1 MFSGLQED
9 QLKGALEAMLFVT
22 DEPVSV
28 IDLSAM
34 L

>member
-1 MFSGLQED
+1 MFQGLRETQLSG
-9 QLKGALEAMLFVT
+9 AIEAMLFVT

-28 IDLSAM
+28 LTLAYM